1 MIIIGAGKS
10 NQSLAA
16 GLLGIGL
23 ALGAAAGGAT
33 ALAAQARSAPAT
45 QTPNSPATQAPSP
58 SAIQSRNSSAV
69 PSADLR
75 AQARDI
81 FAHIVGIESSIG
93 KANVPRV
100 AQYLAERFKSGG
112 FPAADIHVLPLGET
126 ASLVVRYR
134 GSGGGGRPIAL
145 IAHMDVVTAKRGDWQ
160 RDPYRLTEEN
170 GFFFGRGTSDV
181 KQEVALLTATFLR
194 LKAEGFV
201 PTRDLIIAF
210 SGDEETAQATARDLV
225 TTHRDLVD
233 AEFALNGDG
242 GGGVLR
248 EGAATPLIF
257 YVQGAEKSSAQYI
270 LTTHNAGGHSSEPR
284 TDNAIYELAD
294 ALKAVQRYEFP
305 VKWNEWTIGDFKAA
319 SLVNEGA
326 LGKAMARFAADPGNA
341 AAAAEISKNPA
352 FVGRIRTTCVAT
364 MLSGGHAENA
374 LPQSASATINC
385 RIFPGT
391 SAAEVQQTLQGLAG
405 PKVEVRLGY
414 DALVSSASPMRTD
427 VMHAVEKAVAA
438 SDPGAPVVPTQAA
451 YATDG
456 AVYRNAGIP
465 TYGVGGVFIM
475 DSEEFAHGLNE
486 RIRVNEFYNG
496 LIYWGVL
503 IKALAS

>member
-1 MIIIGAGKS
+1 MKITGLRCV
-10 NQSLAA
+10 SL
-16 GLLGIGL
+16 L
-23 ALGAAAGGAT
+23 LGAAALGVSV
-33 ALAAQARSAPAT
+33 AAVNAPAAAPDAERTQARE
-45 QTPNSPATQAPSP
+45 
-58 SAIQSRNSSAV
+58 
-69 PSADLR
+69 
-75 AQARDI
+75 I
-81 FAHIVGIESSIG
+81 FAAIIGIESSIG
-93 KANVPRV
+93 KGKVPLV
-100 AQYLAERFKSGG
+100 AKYLAERFEAGG
-112 FPAADIHVLPLGET
+112 FPAADVHVLPLGET

-134 GSGGGGRPIAL
+134 GNGSGGRPIAF
-145 IAHMDVVTAKRGDWQ
+145 IAHMDVVTAKRSDWQ
-160 RDPYRLTEEN
+160 RDPYHLTEEK

-242 GGGVLR
+242 GGGVLS
-248 EGAATPLIF
+248 EGSAKPLIF
-257 YVQGAEKSSAQYI
+257 YVQGAEKSAAEFL
-270 LTTHNAGGHSSEPR
+270 LTTHNPGGHSSEPR
-284 TDNAIYELAD
+284 PDNAIYELAD

-305 VKWNEWTIGDFKAA
+305 VMWNEWTLGDFKAA
-319 SLVNEGA
+319 SLVTPGPLGA
-326 LGKAMARFAADPGNA
+326 AIARFAADPGNA
-341 AAAAEISKNPA
+341 AAAAEIAKNPA
-352 FVGRIRTTCVAT
+352 FIGRIRTTCVAT
-364 MLSGGHAENA
+364 MLNAGHAENA
-374 LPQSASATINC
+374 LPQSATATINC

-391 SAAEVQQTLQGLAG
+391 SAADVQKTLQGLVG
-405 PKVEVRLGY
+405 PQVDVRQGY
-414 DALVSSASPMRTD
+414 DALVSDASPMRAD
-427 VMHAVEKAVAA
+427 VMKAVAKAVEA

-456 AVYRNAGIP
+456 AVYRKAGIP

-496 LIYWGVL
+496 LTYWDVL

>member
-1 MIIIGAGKS
+1 MKITGLRCV
-10 NQSLAA
+10 SL
-16 GLLGIGL
+16 L
-23 ALGAAAGGAT
+23 LGAAALGVSVAAVNAPVGA
-33 ALAAQARSAPAT
+33 PD
-45 QTPNSPATQAPSP
+45 
-58 SAIQSRNSSAV
+58 AV
-69 PSADLR
+69 R
-75 AQARDI
+75 AQAREI
-81 FAHIVGIESSIG
+81 FAAIIGIESSIG
-93 KANVPRV
+93 KGKVPLV
-100 AQYLAERFKSGG
+100 AKYLAERFEAGG
-112 FPAADIHVLPLGET
+112 FPAADVHVLPLGET

-134 GSGGGGRPIAL
+134 GNGSGGRPIAF
-145 IAHMDVVTAKRGDWQ
+145 IAHMDVVTAKRSDWQ
-160 RDPYRLTEEN
+160 RDPYHLTEEK

-242 GGGVLR
+242 GGGVLS
-248 EGAATPLIF
+248 EGSAKPLIF
-257 YVQGAEKSSAQYI
+257 YVQGAEKSAAEFL
-270 LTTHNAGGHSSEPR
+270 LTTHNPGGHSSEPR
-284 TDNAIYELAD
+284 PDNAIYELAD

-305 VKWNEWTIGDFKAA
+305 VMWNEWTLGDFKAA
-319 SLVNEGA
+319 SLVTPGPLGA
-326 LGKAMARFAADPGNA
+326 AMARFAADPGNA
-341 AAAAEISKNPA
+341 AAAAEIAKNPA
-352 FVGRIRTTCVAT
+352 FIGRIRTTCVAT
-364 MLSGGHAENA
+364 MLNAGHAENA
-374 LPQSASATINC
+374 LPQSATATINC

-391 SAAEVQQTLQGLAG
+391 GAADVQKTLQGLVG
-405 PKVEVRLGY
+405 PQVDVRQGY
-414 DALVSSASPMRTD
+414 DALVSDASPMRAD
-427 VMHAVEKAVAA
+427 VMKAVAKAVEA

-496 LIYWGVL
+496 LTYWDVL